1 LGWAIDA
8 GSAWMICEGL
18 AYLNF
23 CHLVSTKKNW
33 RKTFMQS
40 FLPHGFIRARG
51 KSWEAD
57 DLKTE
62 WVDKAKSF
70 DESFHPEL
78 VAGFQCR

>member
-8 GSAWMICEGL
+8 GSAWMICEGQT
-18 AYLNF
+18 YLNF

-40 FLPHGFIRARG
+40 FYGFIRARG

-57 DLKTE
+57 DPQ
-62 WVDKAKSF
+62 DRM
-70 DESFHPEL
+70 
-78 VAGFQCR
+78 GRQG